1 MPLKLIESS
10 NLMAKYCCKVIK
22 MVLKSLFG
30 NTLDKNMKHIAAS
43 QLVYI
48 EIQFTDFCV
57 IQAFTKGFF
66 WKDFKTAVVLRISLD
81 HSLGTVNVF

>member
-1 MPLKLIESS
+1 MPLKLIESR

-30 NTLDKNMKHIAAS
+30 NTLDKNMKRIAAS

-48 EIQFTDFCV
+48 EIEFTDFCV
-57 IQAFTKGFF
+57 IQTFTRGFF
-66 WKDFKTAVVLRISLD
+66 
-81 HSLGTVNVF
+81 

>member
-1 MPLKLIESS
+1 MPLKLIESR

-30 NTLDKNMKHIAAS
+30 NTLNKNRQHIAAS

-48 EIQFTDFCV
+48 EIQFTGFCM
-57 IQAFTKGFF
+57 IQAFSKGFF
-66 WKDFKTAVVLRISLD
+66 WKDFKTAVVLWM
-81 HSLGTVNVF
+81 SLGHNVF

>member
-1 MPLKLIESS
+1 MPLKWIESR
-10 NLMAKYCCKVIK
+10 NFIAKYCCKVIK

-30 NTLDKNMKHIAAS
+30 NTLDKNMKRIAAS

-57 IQAFTKGFF
+57 IQTFTRGFF
-66 WKDFKTAVVLRISLD
+66 WKVFKTAVVLRISLD
-81 HSLGTVNVF
+81 HSLGTANVF